1 MLSTVLVTE
10 DAFKTNL
17 RLQRTHSLT
26 GERRETTECDK
37 YYNRNSMAYGLV
49 VDPSFASHSIL
60 DELLNLSVL
69 QILYLQNRDDNDS
82 TYFAGQ
88 FYGLNE

>member
-1 MLSTVLVTE
+1 MLLQ
-10 DAFKTNL
+10 TNQ

-26 GERRETTECDK
+26 GERRETECAK
-37 YYNRNSMAYGLV
+37 YYNRNNMAYGIV
-49 VDPSFASHSIL
+49 VDPSFASHIIL